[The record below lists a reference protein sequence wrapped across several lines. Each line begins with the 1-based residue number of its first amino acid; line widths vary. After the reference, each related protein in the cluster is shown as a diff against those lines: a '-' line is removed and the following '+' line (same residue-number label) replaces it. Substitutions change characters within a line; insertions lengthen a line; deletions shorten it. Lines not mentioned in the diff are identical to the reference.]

1 MVGPR
6 GVRRRNPAL
15 LRAVVRPPAVHRLLP
30 SAPVGYISL
39 GVPKRKW
46 GGFFPAVSSE
56 VASRNRKKHRV
67 IHDRFMKCGKAAPFT
82 SPLKKGWVGFTA
94 EESEIFKA
102 DYAGSLLSEI
112 HKDSNQWTICVLVSR
127 MWHYRGGTNE
137 GPIKHTDLVLLDNE
151 GTTCTGRSL
160 QLRQSAY
167 RRPVESPYMVQFTRY
182 TVVTE
187 KPGLEDTFPFYTYN
201 LTAFEDIPLPGYT
214 PTSFIDVIGRI
225 TMVSD
230 VIPVQAMHQ
239 ATASNTRTIMLAD
252 LQGKEL
258 RTLPK
263 MARGIK
269 GLSGSSA
276 CRWYV
281 DEDIPDIN
289 SFRASLGDK
298 FTPIADYV
306 PTCPD
311 ALVPRVQEIPVDKSV
326 KELTDLDPFVDMDKR
341 FFCSVTVAR
350 LGSDQRW
357 WFPSCSSCRK
367 SARYNGYQYK
377 CSNDDCI
384 SVHADL
390 TISRYCVSVITSD
403 GIAEAEFVLFDK
415 VALGVVGRPLI
426 ALLRQRYPGRA
437 TVEDLAS
444 CARNDVY
451 VPPEITRHVGQ
462 KYKLLVC
469 ISKKWQVRNSEELS
483 FQVSRIEE
491 TYRPEL
497 PPPVFGVASESA
509 VVSVSNSATT
519 PQLPVLAQV
528 ASSAAHT
535 PPALP
540 RTPVAPVSRI
550 SPLTPAPR
558 SLAPLRGA
566 RRTLF
571 ATLAKEKLQSVVEAA
586 DLAEQ
591 DAAQAAMDGDLA
603 VVQEKNIETLV
614 LKGDDAAVVA
624 DRPGEVVS
632 SGADGAASVADKTLE
647 VLPSKN
653 KRVAAA
659 AAAKTQNKKSK

>member
-6 GVRRRNPAL
+6 GVRHLNPAL
-15 LRAVVRPPAVHRLLP
+15 SRAVPRPPAVRRLLP
-30 SAPVGYISL
+30 SAPAPVGYISS

-46 GGFFPAVSSE
+46 DGFFPVLSSQ
-56 VASRNRKKHRV
+56 VTSTNRKKRRV
-67 IHDRFMKCGKAAPFT
+67 IHDRFM
-82 SPLKKGWVGFTA
+82 
-94 EESEIFKA
+94 
-102 DYAGSLLSEI
+102 
-112 HKDSNQWTICVLVSR
+112 
-127 MWHYRGGTNE
+127 
-137 GPIKHTDLVLLDNE
+137 
-151 GTTCTGRSL
+151 
-160 QLRQSAY
+160 
-167 RRPVESPYMVQFTRY
+167 RRV
-182 TVVTE
+182 
-187 KPGLEDTFPFYTYN
+187 K
-201 LTAFEDIPLPGYT
+201 DIPVPGYT
-214 PTSFIDVIGRI
+214 PSSFIDVIGRI

-230 VIPVQAMHQ
+230 VIPVQSMHQ
-239 ATASNTRTIMLAD
+239 TTTSNTRTIMLAD
-252 LQGKEL
+252 LKGNEL
-258 RTLPK
+258 RLVLWGDRAVEFDVEPIRAMGATEPVIAIFVGTLPK

-306 PTCPD
+306 PTGPD
-311 ALVPRVQEIPVDKSV
+311 ALVPRVQEIPVDKTV

-367 SARYNGYQYK
+367 TARYNGYQYK
-377 CSNDDCI
+377 CSNDDCT

-390 TISRYCVSVITSD
+390 TYCVSVIASD
-403 GIAEAEFVLFDK
+403 GTAEAEFVLFDK
-415 VALGVVGRPLI
+415 VALGAIGRPLI

-437 TVEDLAS
+437 TMEDLAG
-444 CARNDVY
+444 CARNDVS
-451 VPPEITRHVGQ
+451 VPPEITRLVGQ

-509 VVSVSNSATT
+509 AVSVSNSATT
-519 PQLPVLAQV
+519 PQLPVLAQA
-528 ASSAAHT
+528 ASPAAHT

-540 RTPVAPVSRI
+540 RTPVAIVSRI

-558 SLAPLRGA
+558 SSAPLRGA

-571 ATLAKEKLQSVVEAA
+571 ATLGKEKLQSVVEAA

-614 LKGDDAAVVA
+614 PKGDDAAVVA

-632 SGADGAASVADKTLE
+632 SGAEGAASVTDKTLE